1 MARYKNQWFAG
12 VVNFLGVEVASRIS
26 PASTTFSVLIARDE
40 AVKLTVAPEF
50 VSAHAMKSRGNDS
63 ITGA

>member
-1 MARYKNQWFAG
+1 MRTLCHDSYRCVYNG

-40 AVKLTVAPEF
+40 AVKLAVTPEV
-50 VSAHAMKSRGNDS
+50 VSAHADEIAGQ
-63 ITGA
+63 